1 MIEPSQIWS
10 LTPLLP
16 YALRK
21 VHPLTRAVSS
31 ASKHM
36 EGSDESRVY
45 ITVGQMGHTPIRI
58 DWITVNMEVA
68 FF

>member
-31 ASKHM
+31 AS
-36 EGSDESRVY
+36 DESRVY